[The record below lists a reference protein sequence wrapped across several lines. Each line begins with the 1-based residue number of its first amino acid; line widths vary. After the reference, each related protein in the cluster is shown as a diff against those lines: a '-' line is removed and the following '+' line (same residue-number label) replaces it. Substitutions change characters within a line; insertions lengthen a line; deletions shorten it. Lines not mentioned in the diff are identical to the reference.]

1 MKNLIVL
8 ATITSLLFAHKVVE
22 NINIE
27 KFMGK
32 WYVISLVP
40 NFVEKGC
47 SNSSDTY
54 ALNKDGTVS
63 ITYNAIKNGKER
75 IIKQKGYVDELEP
88 ARWEVQF
95 LKPIYVPF
103 YRAPFEVI
111 ILDSTYQYTVIGYP
125 DNSYG
130 WILSRET
137 TLDDDVYQEVLND
150 LENEFG
156 YDKEVFEKVIH
167 DNY

>member
-1 MKNLIVL
+1 MPPSY
-8 ATITSLLFAHKVVE
+8 T
-22 NINIE
+22 
-27 KFMGK
+27 
-32 WYVISLVP
+32 Y
-40 NFVEKGC
+40 
-47 SNSSDTY
+47 TY

-167 DNY
+167 NNY

>member
-1 MKNLIVL
+1 MKKILL
-8 ATITSLLFAHKVVE
+8 LGTIGSILFAHKVVE

-27 KFMGK
+27 QFMGK

-54 ALNKDGTVS
+54 ALNKDGTIS
-63 ITYNAIKNGKER
+63 ITYNAIKDGKER
-75 IIKQKGYVDELEP
+75 IIKQRGYVDKLEP

-111 ILDSTYQYTVIGYP
+111 ILDSAYQYAVIGYP

-137 TLDDDVYQEVLND
+137 TLDDDIYKEVLNN
-150 LENEFG
+150 LENQFG
-156 YDKEVFEKVIH
+156 YDKEVFKKVIH
-167 DNY
+167 NNY